1 MATMKRDLVLVH
13 GRSQQGKHVEAQQTD
28 RELLPKS
35 IRGVLARYDQGF
47 IDRTK
52 AWRAHSA
59 AARNFHTAHKRM
71 ATAAQSVSR
80 SDNGCSLD
88 G

>member
-35 IRGVLARYDQGF
+35 IRSLLARHDQGF
-47 IDRTK
+47 
-52 AWRAHSA
+52 
-59 AARNFHTAHKRM
+59 
-71 ATAAQSVSR
+71 
-80 SDNGCSLD
+80 
-88 G
+88 